1 MTTGTEPIEYQLKST
16 TNCRLLAILLAF
28 GSFYN
33 GYCSA
38 IFNPMAKVV
47 LQRVYNIDPDKEKAK
62 MDNITGLINAV
73 FAIGAMVGVFS
84 VGIIA
89 NKIGRKPLVY
99 ASEIVGM
106 SVCVLYFIESLEIMI
121 VARFISGIVAGMS
134 SIGGIIISELL
145 PNRISGFGNGC
156 GYVIGTFAM
165 LCGYA
170 TQNVMSQDTLF
181 DYWKQIIC
189 ITVVTS
195 AARIL
200 ILPMFLRTDTPKYI
214 YNSTESEDE
223 VYNKIKECY
232 KHIYSFEDVDK
243 ATFEAIKTFNQHK
256 QEERKVGFG
265 QLFTPKFIKRTYA
278 GCFLAFAQ
286 QVCGINFFI
295 FYSDRIFNKI
305 SNNGKEM
312 TLVIGISNFLA
323 GFIALDLIE
332 RLGRKFN
339 FVFGSLIQAFS
350 LALLL
355 IGIGLEIFA
364 ITATAACIYIMS
376 FAVGLG
382 SSYGAYM
389 NESLPPVGVGL
400 AVAIQWIFTALIG
413 YLTPILDDNFG
424 EVNILTFFAAVCLIL
439 FFVLGKIT
447 IETKGK
453 KEYQIDEKFA
463 KGDLRWFDFS

>member
-1 MTTGTEPIEYQLKST
+1 MAGEVIEYQLRSMAGS
-16 TNCRLLAILLAF
+16 RMLAILLAF

-38 IFNPMAKVV
+38 IFNPMAKII
-47 LQRVYNIDPDKEKAK
+47 LQRVYKFDPVADKAK
-62 MDNITGLINAV
+62 IDSTTGLINAV

-84 VGIIA
+84 VGIVA
-89 NKIGRKPLVY
+89 NKIGRRPLVY
-99 ASEIVGM
+99 ASEVVGM
-106 SVCVLYFIESLEIMI
+106 CVCVLYFIDSLEIMI
-121 VARFISGIVAGMS
+121 LARFISGIVAGMS

-170 TQNVMSQDTLF
+170 TQNVMSEDTLF
-181 DYWKQIIC
+181 TYWKQIIC

-195 AARIL
+195 SARL
-200 ILPMFLRTDTPKYI
+200 IVLPMFLKSDTPKYI
-214 YNSTESEDE
+214 YNSTQSEDE
-223 VYNKIKECY
+223 IYNKIKACY
-232 KHIYSFEDVDK
+232 KHIYSFDDVDK
-243 ATFEAIKTFNQHK
+243 ATFEAIKTFNQQK
-256 QEERKVGFG
+256 QEARKVGFAE
-265 QLFTPKFIKRTYA
+265 LFTPKFVKRTWA

-286 QVCGINFFI
+286 QICGINFFI
-295 FYSDRIFNKI
+295 FYSDRIFDKI
-305 SNNGKEM
+305 SGNGKAM
-312 TLVIGISNFLA
+312 TLVIGISNFTA
-323 GFIALDLIE
+323 GFLALDLIE

-350 LALLL
+350 LAFLL

-364 ITATAACIYIMS
+364 ITAAAACIYIMS

-400 AVAIQWIFTALIG
+400 AVAIQWIFTAMIG
-413 YLTPILDDNFG
+413 YLTPILDDQFG
-424 EVNILTFFAAVCLIL
+424 EINILTFFAGVCLIL

-453 KEYQIDEKFA
+453 KEFQIDEKFA
-463 KGDLRWFDFS
+463 KGELKWFDFS

>member
-1 MTTGTEPIEYQLKST
+1 MAGEVIEYQLKSAVG
-16 TNCRLLAILLAF
+16 CRMLAILLAF

-38 IFNPMAKVV
+38 IFNPMAKII
-47 LQRVYNIDPDKEKAK
+47 LQRVYKFDPVADKAK
-62 MDNITGLINAV
+62 IDSTTGLINAV

-84 VGIIA
+84 VGIVA
-89 NKIGRKPLVY
+89 NKIGRRPLVY
-99 ASEIVGM
+99 ASEAFGM
-106 SVCVLYFIESLEIMI
+106 CVCILYFIDSLEIMI
-121 VARFISGIVAGMS
+121 LARFISGIVAGMS

-170 TQNVMSQDTLF
+170 TQNVMSEDTLF
-181 DYWKQIIC
+181 TYWKQIIC

-195 AARIL
+195 SARL
-200 ILPMFLRTDTPKYI
+200 IVLPMFLKSDTPKYI
-214 YNSTESEDE
+214 YNSTQSEDE
-223 VYNKIKECY
+223 IYNKIKACY
-232 KHIYSFEDVDK
+232 KHIYSFDDVDK
-243 ATFEAIKTFNQHK
+243 ATFEAIKTFNQQK
-256 QEERKVGFG
+256 QEARKVGFG
-265 QLFTPKFIKRTYA
+265 ELFTPKFVKRTWA

-286 QVCGINFFI
+286 QICGINFFI
-295 FYSDRIFNKI
+295 FYSDRIFDKI
-305 SNNGKEM
+305 SGNGKAM
-312 TLVIGISNFLA
+312 TLVIGISNFTA
-323 GFIALDLIE
+323 GFLALDLIE

-350 LALLL
+350 LAFLL

-400 AVAIQWIFTALIG
+400 AVAIQWIFTAMIG
-413 YLTPILDDNFG
+413 YLTPILDDQFG
-424 EVNILTFFAAVCLIL
+424 EINILTFFAGVCLIL

-463 KGDLRWFDFS
+463 KGELKWFDFS

>member
-1 MTTGTEPIEYQLKST
+1 MAGEVIEYQLRSMAGS
-16 TNCRLLAILLAF
+16 RMLAILLAF

-38 IFNPMAKVV
+38 IFNPMAKII
-47 LQRVYNIDPDKEKAK
+47 LQRVYKFDPVADKAK
-62 MDNITGLINAV
+62 IDSTTGLINAV

-84 VGIIA
+84 VGIVA
-89 NKIGRKPLVY
+89 NKIGRRPLVY
-99 ASEIVGM
+99 ASEVVGM
-106 SVCVLYFIESLEIMI
+106 CVCVLYFIDSLEVMI
-121 VARFISGIVAGMS
+121 LARFISGIVAGMS

-145 PNRISGFGNGC
+145 PNKISGFGNGC

-170 TQNVMSQDTLF
+170 TQNVMSEDTLF
-181 DYWKQIIC
+181 TYWKQIIC

-195 AARIL
+195 SARL
-200 ILPMFLRTDTPKYI
+200 IVLPMFLKSDTPKYI
-214 YNSTESEDE
+214 YNSTQSEDE
-223 VYNKIKECY
+223 IYNKIKACY
-232 KHIYSFEDVDK
+232 KHIYSFDDVDK
-243 ATFEAIKTFNQHK
+243 ATFEAIKTFNQQK
-256 QEERKVGFG
+256 QEARKVGFAE
-265 QLFTPKFIKRTYA
+265 LFTPKFVKRTWA

-286 QVCGINFFI
+286 QICGINFFI
-295 FYSDRIFNKI
+295 FYSDRIFDKI
-305 SNNGKEM
+305 SGNGKAM
-312 TLVIGISNFLA
+312 TLVIGISNFTA
-323 GFIALDLIE
+323 GFLALDLIE

-350 LALLL
+350 LAFLL

-364 ITATAACIYIMS
+364 MTAAAACIYIMS

-400 AVAIQWIFTALIG
+400 AVAIQWIFTAMIG
-413 YLTPILDDNFG
+413 YLTPILDDQFG
-424 EVNILTFFAAVCLIL
+424 EINILTFFAGVCLIL

-453 KEYQIDEKFA
+453 KEFQIDEKFA
-463 KGDLRWFDFS
+463 KGELKWFDFS

>member
-1 MTTGTEPIEYQLKST
+1 MAGEAIEYQLKSAAGS
-16 TNCRLLAILLAF
+16 RMLAVLLAF

-38 IFNPMAKVV
+38 IFNPMAKII
-47 LQRVYNIDPDKEKAK
+47 LQRVYLFDPVADKAK
-62 MDNITGLINAV
+62 IDSTTGLINAV

-84 VGIIA
+84 VGIVA
-89 NKIGRKPLVY
+89 NKIGRRPLVY

-106 SVCVLYFIESLEIMI
+106 SVCILYFINSLEIMI
-121 VARFISGIVAGMS
+121 LARFISGIVAGMS

-145 PNRISGFGNGC
+145 PNRISGFGNAS
-156 GYVIGTFAM
+156 GYIIGTFAM

-170 TQNVMSQDTLF
+170 TQNVMSEDTLF
-181 DYWKQIIC
+181 TYWKQIIC

-195 AARIL
+195 SARLI
-200 ILPMFLRTDTPKYI
+200 ILPMFLKSDTPKYI
-214 YNSTESEDE
+214 YNSTQSEDE
-223 VYNKIKECY
+223 IYNKIKACY
-232 KHIYSFEDVDK
+232 KHIYSFDDVDK
-243 ATFEAIKTFNQHK
+243 ATFEAIKTFNQQK
-256 QEERKVGFG
+256 QEARKVGFG
-265 QLFTPKFIKRTYA
+265 ELFSPKFVKRTWA

-286 QVCGINFFI
+286 QICGINFFI
-295 FYSDRIFNKI
+295 FYSDRIFDKI
-305 SNNGKEM
+305 SGNGKAM
-312 TLVIGISNFLA
+312 TLVIGISNFTA

-350 LALLL
+350 LAFLL
-355 IGIGLEIFA
+355 IGIGLEMFL
-364 ITATAACIYIMS
+364 ITAAAACIYIMS

-400 AVAIQWIFTALIG
+400 AVAIQWIFTAMIG
-413 YLTPILDDNFG
+413 YLTPILDDQFG
-424 EVNILTFFAAVCLIL
+424 EINILTFFAGVCLIL

-463 KGDLRWFDFS
+463 KGELKWFDFS

>member
-1 MTTGTEPIEYQLKST
+1 MANSEVIEYQLKSIS
-16 TNCRLLAILLAF
+16 RSRILAILLAF

-38 IFNPMAKVV
+38 IFNPMAKIV
-47 LQRVYNIDPDKEKAK
+47 LQRVYNIDPEKDKAT
-62 MDNITGLINAV
+62 MDSMTGLINAV

-84 VGIIA
+84 VGMVA

-106 SVCVLYFIESLEIMI
+106 SVCILYFIQSLEIMI
-121 VARFISGIVAGMS
+121 LARFISGIVAGMS

-181 DYWKQIIC
+181 KYWKEIIC

-195 AARIL
+195 ASRIM
-200 ILPMFLRTDTPKYI
+200 ILPMFLKSDTPKYI
-214 YNSTESEDE
+214 YNSTKSEDE
-223 VYNKIKECY
+223 IYNKIKNCY
-232 KHIYSFEDVDK
+232 KHIYSFEDVDR
-243 ATFEAIKTFNQHK
+243 ATFEAIKTFNQQK
-256 QEERKVGFG
+256 QAARKVGFEE
-265 QLFTPKFIKRTYA
+265 LFTPRFIKRTFA

-286 QVCGINFFI
+286 QICGINFFI
-295 FYSDRIFNKI
+295 FYSNRIFDKI
-305 SNNGKEM
+305 SGNGAQM
-312 TLVIGISNFLA
+312 TLVIGISNFTA
-323 GFIALDLIE
+323 GFLALDLIE

-339 FVFGSLIQAFS
+339 FVFGSLIQSLS

-355 IGIGLEIFA
+355 IGVGLEVFA
-364 ITATAACIYIMS
+364 ITAAAACIYIMS

-413 YLTPILDDNFG
+413 YLTPILDDSFG
-424 EVNILTFFAAVCLIL
+424 EINILTFFAVVCLIL
-439 FFVLGKIT
+439 FFVLAKIT

-463 KGDLRWFDFS
+463 KGELKWFDFS

>member
-1 MTTGTEPIEYQLKST
+1 MAGEAIEYQLKSAAGS
-16 TNCRLLAILLAF
+16 RMLAVLLAF

-38 IFNPMAKVV
+38 IFNPMAKII
-47 LQRVYNIDPDKEKAK
+47 LQRVYLFDPVADKAK
-62 MDNITGLINAV
+62 IDSTTGLINAV

-84 VGIIA
+84 VGIVA
-89 NKIGRKPLVY
+89 NKIGRRPLVY

-106 SVCVLYFIESLEIMI
+106 SVCILYFITSLEIMI
-121 VARFISGIVAGMS
+121 LARFISGIVAGMS

-145 PNRISGFGNGC
+145 PNRISGFGNAS
-156 GYVIGTFAM
+156 GYIIGTFAM

-170 TQNVMSQDTLF
+170 TQNVMSEDTLF
-181 DYWKQIIC
+181 TYWKQIIC

-195 AARIL
+195 SARL
-200 ILPMFLRTDTPKYI
+200 IVLPMFLKSDTPKYI
-214 YNSTESEDE
+214 YNSTQSEDE
-223 VYNKIKECY
+223 IYNKIKACY
-232 KHIYSFEDVDK
+232 KHIYSFDDVDK
-243 ATFEAIKTFNQHK
+243 ATFEAIKTFNQQK
-256 QEERKVGFG
+256 QEARKVGFG
-265 QLFTPKFIKRTYA
+265 ELFSPKFVKRTWA

-286 QVCGINFFI
+286 QICGINFFI
-295 FYSDRIFNKI
+295 FYSDRIFDKI
-305 SNNGKEM
+305 SGNGKAM
-312 TLVIGISNFLA
+312 TLVIGISNFTA

-350 LALLL
+350 LAFLL
-355 IGIGLEIFA
+355 IGIGLEIFL
-364 ITATAACIYIMS
+364 ITAAAACIYIMS

-400 AVAIQWIFTALIG
+400 AVAIQWIFTAMIG
-413 YLTPILDDNFG
+413 YLTPILDDQFG
-424 EVNILTFFAAVCLIL
+424 EINILTFFAGVCLIL

-463 KGDLRWFDFS
+463 KGELKWFDFS

>member
-1 MTTGTEPIEYQLKST
+1 MAGEVIEYQLRSMAGS
-16 TNCRLLAILLAF
+16 RMLAILLAF

-38 IFNPMAKVV
+38 IFNPMAKII
-47 LQRVYNIDPDKEKAK
+47 LQRVYKFDPVADKAK
-62 MDNITGLINAV
+62 IDSTTGLINAV

-84 VGIIA
+84 VGIVA
-89 NKIGRKPLVY
+89 NKIGRRPLVY
-99 ASEIVGM
+99 ASEVVGM
-106 SVCVLYFIESLEIMI
+106 CVCVLYFIDSLEIMI
-121 VARFISGIVAGMS
+121 LARFISGIVAGMS

-170 TQNVMSQDTLF
+170 TQNVMSEDTLF
-181 DYWKQIIC
+181 TYWKQIIC

-195 AARIL
+195 SARL
-200 ILPMFLRTDTPKYI
+200 IVLPMFLKSDTPKYI
-214 YNSTESEDE
+214 YNSTQSEDE
-223 VYNKIKECY
+223 IYNKIKACY
-232 KHIYSFEDVDK
+232 KHIYSFDDVDK
-243 ATFEAIKTFNQHK
+243 ATFEAIKTFNQQK
-256 QEERKVGFG
+256 QEARKVGFAE
-265 QLFTPKFIKRTYA
+265 LFTPKFVKRTWA

-286 QVCGINFFI
+286 QICGINFFI
-295 FYSDRIFNKI
+295 FYSDRIFDKI
-305 SNNGKEM
+305 SGNGKAM
-312 TLVIGISNFLA
+312 TLVIGISNFTA
-323 GFIALDLIE
+323 GFLALDLIE

-350 LALLL
+350 LAFLL

-400 AVAIQWIFTALIG
+400 AVAIQWIFTAMIG
-413 YLTPILDDNFG
+413 YLTPILDDQFG
-424 EVNILTFFAAVCLIL
+424 EINILTFFAGVCLIL

-453 KEYQIDEKFA
+453 KEFQIDEKFA
-463 KGDLRWFDFS
+463 KGELKWFDFS

>member
-1 MTTGTEPIEYQLKST
+1 MAGEVIEYQLRSMAGS
-16 TNCRLLAILLAF
+16 RMLAILLAF

-38 IFNPMAKVV
+38 IFNPMAKII
-47 LQRVYNIDPDKEKAK
+47 LQRVYKFDPVADKAK
-62 MDNITGLINAV
+62 IDSTTGLINAV

-84 VGIIA
+84 VGIVA
-89 NKIGRKPLVY
+89 NKIGRRPLVY
-99 ASEIVGM
+99 ASEVVGM
-106 SVCVLYFIESLEIMI
+106 CVCILYFIDSLEIMI
-121 VARFISGIVAGMS
+121 LARFISGIVAGMS

-145 PNRISGFGNGC
+145 PNKISGFGNGC

-170 TQNVMSQDTLF
+170 TQNVMSEDTLF
-181 DYWKQIIC
+181 TYWKQIIC

-195 AARIL
+195 SARLI
-200 ILPMFLRTDTPKYI
+200 ILPMFLKSDTPKYI
-214 YNSTESEDE
+214 YNSTQSEDE
-223 VYNKIKECY
+223 IYNKIKACY
-232 KHIYSFEDVDK
+232 KHIYSFDDVDK
-243 ATFEAIKTFNQHK
+243 ATFEAIKTFNQQK
-256 QEERKVGFG
+256 QEARKVGFG
-265 QLFTPKFIKRTYA
+265 ELFTPKFVKRTWA

-286 QVCGINFFI
+286 QICGINFFI
-295 FYSDRIFNKI
+295 FYSDRIFDKI
-305 SNNGKEM
+305 SGNGKAM
-312 TLVIGISNFLA
+312 TLVIGISNFTA
-323 GFIALDLIE
+323 GFLALDLIE

-350 LALLL
+350 LAFLL
-355 IGIGLEIFA
+355 IGIGLEIFV
-364 ITATAACIYIMS
+364 ITAAAACIYIMS

-400 AVAIQWIFTALIG
+400 AVAIQWIFTAMIG
-413 YLTPILDDNFG
+413 YLTPILDDQFG
-424 EVNILTFFAAVCLIL
+424 EINILTFFAGVCLIL

-453 KEYQIDEKFA
+453 KEFQIDEKFA
-463 KGDLRWFDFS
+463 RGELKWFDFS

>member
-1 MTTGTEPIEYQLKST
+1 MAGEVIEYQLRSMAGS
-16 TNCRLLAILLAF
+16 RMLAILLAF

-38 IFNPMAKVV
+38 IFNPMAKII
-47 LQRVYNIDPDKEKAK
+47 LQRVYKFDPVADKAK
-62 MDNITGLINAV
+62 IDSTTGLINAV

-84 VGIIA
+84 VGIVA
-89 NKIGRKPLVY
+89 NKIGRRPLVY
-99 ASEIVGM
+99 ASEVVGM
-106 SVCVLYFIESLEIMI
+106 CVCVLYFIDSLEIMI
-121 VARFISGIVAGMS
+121 LARFISGIVAGMS

-170 TQNVMSQDTLF
+170 TQNVMSEDTLF
-181 DYWKQIIC
+181 TYWKQIIC

-195 AARIL
+195 SARL
-200 ILPMFLRTDTPKYI
+200 IVLPMFLKSDTPKYI
-214 YNSTESEDE
+214 YNSTQSEDE
-223 VYNKIKECY
+223 IYNKIKACY
-232 KHIYSFEDVDK
+232 KHIYSFDDVDK
-243 ATFEAIKTFNQHK
+243 ATFEAIKTFNQQK
-256 QEERKVGFG
+256 QEARKVGFG
-265 QLFTPKFIKRTYA
+265 ELFTPKFVKRTWA

-286 QVCGINFFI
+286 QICGINFFI
-295 FYSDRIFNKI
+295 FYSDRIFDKI
-305 SNNGKEM
+305 SGNGKAM
-312 TLVIGISNFLA
+312 TLVIGISNFTA
-323 GFIALDLIE
+323 GFLALDLIE

-350 LALLL
+350 LAFLL

-364 ITATAACIYIMS
+364 ITAAAACIYIMS

-400 AVAIQWIFTALIG
+400 AVAIQWIFTAMIG
-413 YLTPILDDNFG
+413 YLTPILDDQFG
-424 EVNILTFFAAVCLIL
+424 EINILTFFAGVCLIL

-453 KEYQIDEKFA
+453 KEFQIDEKFA
-463 KGDLRWFDFS
+463 KGELKWFDFS